1 MDAKSRENCDG
12 ETSFLNQRG
21 KKNNTLKTLVN
32 GKQGLQLE
40 KNPRNQRKVKPR
52 MYQNKTA
59 ESAEREP
66 VQVLYKAYKDKRPEN
81 MLKPDSPFYLAVN
94 YFKTEGEL
102 KSEGSKWFKSQPMG
116 VNKLNSLMK
125 EMTETVGI
133 SVKTNHS
140 GRKTHYFKNYKI
152 VICYR
157 TRSFK

>member
-1 MDAKSRENCDG
+1 M
-12 ETSFLNQRG
+12 
-21 KKNNTLKTLVN
+21 N

-66 VQVLYKAYKDKRPEN
+66 VQVLYKAYKDKRREN

-125 EMTETVGI
+125 EMTET
-133 SVKTNHS
+133 S
-140 GRKTHYFKNYKI
+140 
-152 VICYR
+152 
-157 TRSFK
+157 